1 MVEQNWYAV
10 LGLTATAS
18 STDIK
23 RAFRKLAHIYH
34 PDKHNNPVYF
44 EQFKQIQKAYEIL
57 GNVDSK
63 RLYDKSIQLEGKST
77 SSQPTIQTVDDLAK
91 YFHLFERE
99 MQQTDIRFVN
109 YDRIKWKL
117 NYPLFLPLIQEIIQ
131 SGSFQ
136 EQQKILKQIGYILH
150 FLPYHEVQPYQ
161 EKLMHCFLEESH
173 LHYISQLIKE
183 KKIESKWNQFT
194 IPLVAILSALLCL
207 GIYLLSK

>member
-57 GNVDSK
+57 GNLDSK

-77 SSQPTIQTVDDLAK
+77 YSQPTIQTVDDLAK

-161 EKLMHCFLEESH
+161 EKLMQCFLEEPH
-173 LHYISQLIKE
+173 LHYINQLIIE
-183 KKIESKWNQFT
+183 KKIESNWNQFT
-194 IPLVAILSALLCL
+194 IPLVAILSVLLCL

>member
-57 GNVDSK
+57 GNSDSK

-77 SSQPTIQTVDDLAK
+77 SSQPTIQTVEDLVN

-99 MQQTDIRFVN
+99 MQQTDIRFIN

-131 SGSFQ
+131 SGNFQ
-136 EQQKILKQIGYILH
+136 VQQKLLKQIGYILH
-150 FLPYHEVQPYQ
+150 FLPYHEIQPYQ
-161 EKLMHCFLEESH
+161 KKLMLCFFEEH
-173 LHYISQLIKE
+173 HIFYINQLIKE
-183 KKIESKWNQFT
+183 KKIESIWDQFT
-194 IPLVAILSALLCL
+194 IPLVGILSALLCL